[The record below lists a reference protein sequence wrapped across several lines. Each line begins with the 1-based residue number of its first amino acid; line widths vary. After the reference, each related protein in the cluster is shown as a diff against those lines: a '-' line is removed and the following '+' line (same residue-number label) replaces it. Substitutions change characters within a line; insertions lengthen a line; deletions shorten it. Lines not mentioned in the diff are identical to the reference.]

1 MGPQPAWNMSPQTG
15 NAPSLPVTSGEEG
28 DLSASRLSS
37 AEAGAGEGGDQAPSL
52 PQTLSRCPGGP
63 ASPE

>member
-1 MGPQPAWNMSPQTG
+1 MGLRPAWNTSPQTG
-15 NAPSLPVTSGEEG
+15 NATSSPVTSGEEG
-28 DLSASRLSS
+28 DLSAGRLSS
-37 AEAGAGEGGDQAPSL
+37 AEAGAGEGGEQAPSL